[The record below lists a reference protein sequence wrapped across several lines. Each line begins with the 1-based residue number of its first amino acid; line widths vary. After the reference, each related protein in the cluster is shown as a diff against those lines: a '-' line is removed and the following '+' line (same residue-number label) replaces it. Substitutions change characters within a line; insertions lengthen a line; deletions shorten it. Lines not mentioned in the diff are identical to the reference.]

1 MTTDKNVAR
10 RKLSLLELACDLAN
24 VSNACRMIGY

>member
-10 RKLSLLELACDLAN
+10 RKLSLLEMAKSPGHVAHALTA
-24 VSNACRMIGY
+24 R